1 MNTILKKIIT
11 LFLPAASLMCT
22 LALASTEL
30 SPGYYDF
37 NTMPAHQLIDTIS
50 MRFVT
55 SDQFTVI
62 QWNLKAGAKLMP
74 QHKHPNEQVIRVL
87 EGTLQAQSGES
98 VRTLHAGDVMI
109 FNANVP
115 HGFIAETDAVMYE
128 QQTPFRR
135 DFLEPGFIEKLSAYL
150 KQNQG

>member
-1 MNTILKKIIT
+1 MNAISKKFITLSLIIT
-11 LFLPAASLMCT
+11 SFIFAAASAEQL
-22 LALASTEL
+22 
-30 SPGYYDF
+30 PVYYDF
-37 NTMPAHQLIDTIS
+37 NSIPAYQLIDTINI
-50 MRFVT
+50 RFVT

-87 EGTLQAQSGES
+87 EGRLQVHSGES

-109 FNANVP
+109 FASNVS

-128 QQTPFRR
+128 QQTPFRK
-135 DFLEPGFIEKLSAYL
+135 DFLEEGFIEKLSALL
-150 KQNQG
+150 KQNQ

>member
-1 MNTILKKIIT
+1 MNAILKKFIT
-11 LFLPAASLMCT
+11 LSLIATSFIFTSATASP
-22 LALASTEL
+22 EQ
-30 SPGYYDF
+30 SPVYYDF
-37 NTMPAHQLIDTIS
+37 NTMPVHQLIDTIS

-87 EGTLQAQSGES
+87 EGTLQVQGES

-109 FNANVP
+109 FASNVP

-128 QQTPFRR
+128 QQTPFRK
-135 DFLEPGFIEKLSAYL
+135 DFLEAGFIEKLSALL
-150 KQNQG
+150 KQNQ

>member
-1 MNTILKKIIT
+1 MNAILKKFISLSLIST
-11 LFLPAASLMCT
+11 SFLCT
-22 LALASTEL
+22 LATASPQQ
-30 SPGYYDF
+30 SPVYYDF
-37 NTMPAHQLIDTIS
+37 NTMPVHQLIDSIG

-87 EGTLQAQSGES
+87 EGTLQVHSGES

-109 FNANVP
+109 FASNLP

-128 QQTPFRR
+128 QQTPFRK
-135 DFLEPGFIEKLSAYL
+135 DFLETGFIEKLSTL
-150 KQNQG
+150 LRQNQ

>member
-1 MNTILKKIIT
+1 MNIILKIFST
-11 LFLPAASLMCT
+11 LSLIATCFIYTSATASP
-22 LALASTEL
+22 EE
-30 SPGYYDF
+30 SPVYYDF

-87 EGTLQAQSGES
+87 EGSLQVHSGES

-109 FNANVP
+109 FASNVP

-128 QQTPFRR
+128 QQTPFRK
-135 DFLEPGFIEKLSAYL
+135 DFLEPGFIEKLSVLL
-150 KQNQG
+150 KQNQ